1 MSEEQFKA
9 FLEKIKGDSSLQD
22 KIKTAMSVE
31 EIVIIAKENGYEFAY
46 DELNKLSEKEL
57 EGMVGGAT
65 KTRGNFDCPTMLAD
79 TCLDCSMNC
88 TAGTNCN

>member
-1 MSEEQFKA
+1 MKE
-9 FLEKIKGDSSLQD
+9 
-22 KIKTAMSVE
+22 AMSIE
-31 EIVIIAKENGYEFAY
+31 EIAIIAKENGYEFAY
-46 DELNKLSEKEL
+46 DELKLSEKEL

-88 TAGTNCN
+88 TAGTNCD